1 MNWKTIKYN
10 RYLYPALYILI
21 IVLFIAIPYIT
32 APYTIILLS
41 SIFMYISLTLSW
53 TLFSG
58 PTGYTSLAT
67 AAFFGL
73 GLYMAGI
80 LGDSVP
86 LIVAVICGGLI
97 SFILAFIIGA
107 ITLRLRGIYFTIFTF
122 GLVELIKHLMLW
134 WEINIVGVRG
144 RFVPRADNATVFYI
158 LLAILAALL
167 LTTYFL
173 KSSRYGMALSSIGS
187 NEEAAI
193 HIGINVVNLKII
205 TFASSAFFIGLTG
218 TIMATRWS
226 YIDPYIAFDPFYSF
240 LPPLMAI
247 FGGLG
252 NLFGPLLGAAVFSY
266 LQETLITRFPYSYM
280 LIFGL
285 IMVITILYLPN
296 GLIGLYQTI
305 RQRFIGGKHADTSS

>member
-1 MNWKTIKYN
+1 MNWKMIKDN
-10 RYLYPALYILI
+10 RYLYPSLYILI
-21 IVLFIAIPYIT
+21 LAVFIALPHYT
-32 APYTIILLS
+32 KPYTIILLS
-41 SIFMYISLTLSW
+41 SIFMYIAMTLSW
-53 TLFSG
+53 ALFSG

-67 AAFFGL
+67 AAFFGV
-73 GLYMAGI
+73 GLYTAGI
-80 LGDSVP
+80 LDSTVP
-86 LIVAVICGGLI
+86 LAVVVICGGLI
-97 SFILAFIIGA
+97 SFILAFLIGA
-107 ITLRLRGIYFTIFTF
+107 ITLRLRGIYFAIFTF

-144 RFVPRADNATVFYI
+144 RFVMRADNATVFYI
-158 LLAILAALL
+158 LLAILITLL

-173 KSSRYGMALSSIGS
+173 KRSRYGLALSSIGS
-187 NEEAAI
+187 CEEAAI
-193 HIGINVVNLKII
+193 HIGVNVINIKII
-205 TFASSAFFIGLTG
+205 TFATSAFFIGLTG

-252 NLFGPLLGAAVFSY
+252 NIFGPLLGAAVFSY

-285 IMVITILYLPN
+285 IMAVTILYLPN
-296 GLIGLYQTI
+296 GLIGLSRTI
-305 RQRFIGGKHADTSS
+305 RRRFIGGEHADTSS